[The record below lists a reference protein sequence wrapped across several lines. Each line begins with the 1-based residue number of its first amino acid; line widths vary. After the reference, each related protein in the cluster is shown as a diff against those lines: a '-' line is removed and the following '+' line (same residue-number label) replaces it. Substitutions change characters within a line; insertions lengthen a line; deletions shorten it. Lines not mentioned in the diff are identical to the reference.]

1 MPRDGGAP
9 DIARIDAAAAP
20 EAASSQPIS
29 WLLSQSHLIRP
40 DDVIAGLAAAAE
52 PLGLTEPCVFL
63 ADMQQRHLMPLPDNQ
78 DQADQGQ
85 SAADPLPIETTTAG
99 LAYRTVSVQHEA
111 ATGTG
116 QDGRAARDRH
126 GAPRIWVPLAD
137 GADLLGVLGL
147 TAADVGEDTL
157 ARCRALASLAG
168 LMLTAKARYSDT
180 YALAQRSRKMSLQA
194 EMIWALLP
202 PRAFAT
208 ERVLLSAF
216 LEPAYEAGGDGFDY
230 SMLGRR
236 LHVSIFDA
244 LGHNLAAGLLTSV
257 CMASCR
263 STRRS
268 EGSDSL
274 ARMVA
279 RADEAIVRQFG
290 EYRFVTALLANLDTG
305 TGQLSW
311 ISRGHPAPLLIRGNR
326 TITELARP
334 PQLPLGLSVI
344 DDPAAGD
351 GGTDRYDADC
361 GRASHDDTGIET
373 TVHTEQLEPGDRVLF
388 YTDGVTEGHTTGG
401 TPFGVE
407 RLGQFI
413 IGHTTAG
420 TPAPEIMRQ
429 LNHEIMA
436 HQSGELRDDAT
447 VVMVEWLPGHPRR
460 DLTAEPA

>member
-1 MPRDGGAP
+1 MAENPKGAHVPNDGIPAGVVPRRGGPQA
-9 DIARIDAAAAP
+9 DRAAGP
-20 EAASSQPIS
+20 PIT

-52 PLGLTEPCVFL
+52 PLGLSEPCVFL
-63 ADMQQRHLMPLPDNQ
+63 ADMQQQHLMPLPDNQ
-78 DQADQGQ
+78 DQADQGE

-99 LAYRTVSVQHEA
+99 LAYRTVAIQHDRA
-111 ATGTG
+111 SRNG
-116 QDGRAARDRH
+116 QGGR
-126 GAPRIWVPLAD
+126 RIWVPLAD

-147 TAADVGEDTL
+147 TAADAGEDTL

-168 LMLTAKARYSDT
+168 LMVTAKSRYSDT
-180 YALAQRSRKMSLQA
+180 YARAQRSRKMSLQA

-230 SMLGRR
+230 SMLGDR

-290 EYRFVTALLANLDTG
+290 EYRFVTALLANLDTS

-326 TITELARP
+326 TITELTRP

-344 DDPAAGD
+344 DDPAPGD
-351 GGTDRYDADC
+351 GSTDRYDADC

-407 RLGQFI
+407 RLGEFVI
-413 IGHTTAG
+413 EHTNAG

-429 LNHEIMA
+429 LNHELMA

>member
-1 MPRDGGAP
+1 
-9 DIARIDAAAAP
+9 
-20 EAASSQPIS
+20 
-29 WLLSQSHLIRP
+29 LSQSHLIRP

-52 PLGLTEPCVFL
+52 PLGLSEPCVLL
-63 ADMQQRHLMPLPDNQ
+63 ADMQQQHLMPLPDNR

-99 LAYRTVSVQHEA
+99 LAYRTVSVQHDPV
-111 ATGTG
+111 GHDG
-116 QDGRAARDRH
+116 QNGHDGQGRGR
-126 GAPRIWVPLAD
+126 RIWVPLAD

-147 TAADVGEDTL
+147 TADEVGADTM

-168 LMLTAKARYSDT
+168 LMVTAKARYSDT
-180 YALAQRSRKMSLQA
+180 YARAQRSKKMSLQA

-230 SMLGRR
+230 SMLGDR

-268 EGSDSL
+268 DDGSL

-290 EYRFVTALLANLDTG
+290 EYRFVTALLADLDTS
-305 TGQLSW
+305 TGVLSW
-311 ISRGHPAPLLIRGNR
+311 IARGHPAPLLIRANQ
-326 TITELARP
+326 TVAELVRP

-344 DDPAAGD
+344 DDP
-351 GGTDRYDADC
+351 GTSDDSPGAD
-361 GRASHDDTGIET
+361 IET

-401 TPFGVE
+401 TPFGVQ
-407 RLGQFI
+407 RLGEFVI
-413 IGHTTAG
+413 EHTNAG
-420 TPAPEIMRQ
+420 TPAPEMMRQ

>member
-1 MPRDGGAP
+1 VPDDGKMPDTVPRRAETPSVVG
-9 DIARIDAAAAP
+9 
-20 EAASSQPIS
+20 QPMD

-40 DDVIAGLAAAAE
+40 DDVIVGLAAAAE
-52 PLGLTEPCVFL
+52 QLGLSEPCLFL
-63 ADMQQRHLMPLPDNQ
+63 ADMQQQHLMPLPDNQ

-99 LAYRTVSVQHEA
+99 LAYRTVTIQHDPLIQDEQP
-111 ATGTG
+111 TPDG
-116 QDGRAARDRH
+116 QGRGRRV
-126 GAPRIWVPLAD
+126 WVPLAD

-147 TAADVGEDTL
+147 TVADTDEDTL

-168 LMLTAKARYSDT
+168 LIVTAKARYSDT
-180 YALAQRSRKMSLQA
+180 YARAQRSKKMSLQG

-230 SMLGRR
+230 SMLGDR

-268 EGSDSL
+268 GDGSL
-274 ARMVA
+274 AQIAA
-279 RADEAIVRQFG
+279 RADQAIVRQFG
-290 EYRFVTALLANLDTG
+290 DYRFVTALLAELDVG
-305 TGQLSW
+305 TGLLTW
-311 ISRGHPAPLLIRGNR
+311 VCRGHPAPLLIRGNR
-326 TITELARP
+326 TVTEFTRP
-334 PQLPLGLSVI
+334 PELPLGLSFV
-344 DDPAAGD
+344 DKPGAGD
-351 GGTDRYDADC
+351 SADD
-361 GRASHDDTGIET
+361 DDTSIDV

-407 RLGQFI
+407 RLGQFVI
-413 IGHTTAG
+413 EHTAAG
-420 TPAPEIMRQ
+420 TPAPEIMRL
-429 LNHEIMA
+429 LNHEINA

-447 VVMVEWLPGHPRR
+447 VVMVEWRPGHPRR

>member
-1 MPRDGGAP
+1 
-9 DIARIDAAAAP
+9 
-20 EAASSQPIS
+20 
-29 WLLSQSHLIRP
+29 
-40 DDVIAGLAAAAE
+40 VIAGLAAAAE
-52 PLGLTEPCVFL
+52 PLGLSEPCVFL
-63 ADMQQRHLMPLPDNQ
+63 ADMQQQHLMPLPDNQ
-78 DQADQGQ
+78 DQADQGE

-99 LAYRTVSVQHEA
+99 LAYRTVAIQHDRA
-111 ATGTG
+111 SH
-116 QDGRAARDRH
+116 DGH
-126 GAPRIWVPLAD
+126 GGRRIWVPLAD
-137 GADLLGVLGL
+137 GADLLGVMGL
-147 TAADVGEDTL
+147 TAADAGEDTL
-157 ARCRALASLAG
+157 VRCRALASLAG
-168 LMLTAKARYSDT
+168 LMVTAKARYSDT
-180 YALAQRSRKMSLQA
+180 YARAQRSKKMSLQA

-230 SMLGRR
+230 SMLGDR

-290 EYRFVTALLANLDTG
+290 EYRFVTALLANLDTS

-326 TITELARP
+326 TITEFTRP

-344 DDPAAGD
+344 DDPVAGD
-351 GGTDRYDADC
+351 GSADRYDADC
-361 GRASHDDTGIET
+361 GRVSHDDTGIET

-407 RLGQFI
+407 RLGEFVI
-413 IGHTTAG
+413 EHTAAG